1 MEVIKRRAYARAGLM
16 GNPSDGYGGRTI
28 SFTIPDFFAEVVLYE
43 WEDLEV
49 IPSQQDHGRFGSIQ
63 ELAQD
68 VRLHGYYG
76 GIRLVKATIKRF
88 VDFCQG
94 RHELHDRNFSIRY
107 ETNIPRQVGLA
118 GSSAII
124 VATLAALLDFYQLD
138 ISRELQPS
146 LALSV
151 EKDEL
156 GIAAGLQDRVI
167 QVYGGLVQ
175 MDFTESALREQQG
188 LCYGQYEKLDA
199 SILPPLYVAYAD
211 ELGEPTEVV
220 HNDLQ
225 SRFQQGDVE
234 LVQAMQQ
241 LADIT
246 QQARGCLENG
256 DGEQFG
262 RLLDENF
269 SIRQSI
275 CQIHPDHLAMV
286 EAARSTGATAKF
298 AGSGGAIVGTYRD
311 ETMYQALCQV
321 LSQRGCQV
329 LRPTPT

>member
-76 GIRLVKATIKRF
+76 GIRLVKATIKRL

-124 VATLAALLDFYQLD
+124 VATLGALLDYYQLEIPD
-138 ISRELQPS
+138 ELQPS

-156 GIAAGLQDRVI
+156 GIAAGLQDRVV
-167 QVYGGLVQ
+167 QVLEGLVQ
-175 MDFTESALREQQG
+175 MDFTEPAMRQQQG
-188 LCYGQYEKLDA
+188 LWCGHYEKLDA
-199 SILPPLYVAYAD
+199 SMLPPLYVAYAD

-225 SRFQQGDVE
+225 SRFQQGDAE
-234 LVQAMQQ
+234 LVEAMQQ

-246 QQARGCLENG
+246 QQARGCLESG

-262 RLLDENF
+262 RLVDKNF

-286 EAARSTGATAKF
+286 ETARSTGATAKF
-298 AGSGGAIVGTYRD
+298 AGSGGAIVGTYQG
-311 ETMYQALCQV
+311 EAMYQALCQA
-321 LSQRGCQV
+321 LSQRGCHV
-329 LRPTPT
+329 LRPMPT